1 MSVERLSH
9 VESELPDSGHRNKIS
24 RRALARGFFC
34 VAIPLGVWVLIIQLF
49 TQHVKEQIP
58 PKDNRTQVQKV
69 EIRELD
75 VQGFRKSL
83 GLPSE

>member
-1 MSVERLSH
+1 MP
-9 VESELPDSGHRNKIS
+9 VESVTATRPLHRA
-24 RRALARGFFC
+24 RRALYAIFGI
-34 VAIPLGVWVLIIQLF
+34 AIPLGVWVLIIQLF

-83 GLPSE
+83 GLPAE